1 MTERNTSDRTFIP
14 RRPMPDP
21 GASLD
26 SVLHYYETY
35 KDSLPPTAV
44 DELRVLRQALLE
56 AFPHF
61 AQRLAGLF
69 ENERGLFGIMR
80 ASFAQAQSRPEYAEL
95 QDFGD
100 YIVQN
105 RFDMGG
111 FGEIYRV
118 YDKRLKRVL
127 VLKAPRIDSKLPKEQ
142 ADAWLRREA
151 RLWAVLDHPSIA
163 PVHELGVYSSSSRN
177 CPYFTM
183 KLVQGQTLK
192 EKLDARPTP
201 TANLAKFVY
210 SFLQTAQAVA
220 YAHDHEIIH
229 RDIKSKNIMIGSADE
244 VQVMDWGLAKR
255 LDASVEESSV
265 AMPERGVGT
274 RQYMA
279 PEQAGG
285 NEIVGKPADVFSLG
299 SLLCEILTGAPAY
312 LETDPVRLYY
322 AVVNAELT
330 DASRR
335 LDESEA
341 PQALRNLAKE
351 CLAKDPRNRPRDA
364 GEVAARV
371 QAYLDDVQN
380 ERLRI
385 ERERAEQARRLA
397 AAEAEARKAAESRE
411 QAERSTK
418 IILTGV
424 ACIVVSLMGLVGV
437 LLWQRGE
444 QARRLQNARIGAE
457 IAELESRLNQQVATA
472 LALPVNDA
480 KDLDRAVERLDQC
493 RQTISQ
499 IRAAAEP
506 AGLPVSVETTAA
518 MAQIEDQYKKDLAL
532 GHFLARLDTAIQR
545 AGEWQFEFQAD
556 FRPALSE
563 FRKAF
568 EEFGLDPTLKP
579 AATADTLVNLRP
591 GIRSQVVD
599 ALDFWSISDSDAQPA
614 IEAVISRVQP
624 ADFWRRE
631 LREAAKGDANLALR
645 LGEELCQETGP
656 IPDSRRLLTGMLLR
670 EKAFESGRSDLM
682 VIAIQILEE
691 GVLASPRHLPL
702 NLAMGNTLI
711 RLPQPRFQAASGFYR
726 TMIAQLPTSSIAY
739 GNLGLVL
746 LSLGKTR
753 EAHDCFT
760 KAISLQRERN
770 STALTGLALLELA
783 DHGDFD
789 KAKDYCR
796 DAIEGLD
803 PPPADALAMYGAI
816 QYFNG
821 ADLAGKDLDRALAL
835 GKGQA
840 LPVVCKA
847 AQLAN
852 QWDFDRAG
860 QLCKDHAGQ
869 GQTGMSEIL
878 LPAGLLARGEIGQA
892 YERLNALRDKPYEGA
907 SRQFVM
913 SLVGLAEVLKGDPK
927 AGERTCQ
934 IAIDE
939 APSRSLLP
947 SMILE
952 YALLRQ
958 GRIHDAHA
966 VSVKSVRTL
975 SGWIQKVAARWNSFL
990 FGAVANFELEQRVDE
1005 CASHVAA
1012 TGQLP
1017 EQSVKDLVAAEVAL
1031 LKGKYRVSRLLYDG
1045 ALDKNGRVGMFD
1057 IAELQRMFS
1066 LMPDSRAGQASALGQ
1081 FQGITYRVNYA
1092 EALLME
1098 ALSPEPP
1105 LKGGP
1110 TKAELAA
1117 RACELLS
1124 QELDSILREAPAAR
1138 QIHPFRRLLDYLTTS
1153 PHFAFT
1159 RASAADSQL
1168 PLDRAA
1174 WAKLWQQ
1181 VDGVRRQI
1189 DSIPLKNQR

>member
-1 MTERNTSDRTFIP
+1 MTERNTPDQTFIP
-14 RRPMPDP
+14 RRPLPDP

-35 KDSLPPTAV
+35 KDSLPSTAV
-44 DELRVLRQALLE
+44 EELRVLRQGLLE

-61 AQRLAGLF
+61 AQRLAALF
-69 ENERGLFGIMR
+69 ENERGFFGIMR
-80 ASFAQAQSRPEYAEL
+80 ASFAQAQSRPEYAEI

-100 YIVQN
+100 YVVQN
-105 RFDMGG
+105 RFEMGG

-118 YDKRLKRVL
+118 YDKRLKRVI

-142 ADAWLRREA
+142 ADAWLKREA

-163 PVHELGVYSSSSRN
+163 PIHELGIYSSSSRN

-192 EKLDARPTP
+192 EKLDARLSPI
-201 TANLAKFVY
+201 ANLAKFVY

-255 LDASVEESSV
+255 LEASVEESSV

-312 LETDPVRLYY
+312 VETDPVRLYY
-322 AVVNAELT
+322 AVMNAELT
-330 DASRR
+330 DAFQR

-341 PQALRNLAKE
+341 PQALRDLAKE
-351 CLAKDPRNRPRDA
+351 CLAKDPRNRPCDA

-397 AAEAEARKAAESRE
+397 AAETKARKAAEGRE

-424 ACIVVSLMGLVGV
+424 ACIIVSLMGLVGV

-444 QARRLQNARIGAE
+444 QARRLQNARIAAE
-457 IAELESRLNQQVATA
+457 VTELESRLNQQVATA
-472 LALPVNDA
+472 LALPVNDPQ
-480 KDLDRAVERLDQC
+480 DLDRALERLDQC

-499 IRAAAEP
+499 ILAAAEP

-518 MAQIEDQYKKDLAL
+518 MAQIEDQYKKDVAL
-532 GHFLARLDTAIQR
+532 VHFLARLDKAIQR
-545 AGEWQFEFQAD
+545 ASEWQFEFQAD

-568 EEFGLDPTLKP
+568 EEFGLDPTLKS
-579 AATADTLVNLRP
+579 AVTADTLVNLRP
-591 GIRSQVVD
+591 GIRSKVVD
-599 ALDFWSISDSDAQPA
+599 ALDFWSINDPDAQPA
-614 IEAVISRVQP
+614 IDAVISRVQP
-624 ADFWRRE
+624 ADFWRKD
-631 LREAAKGDANLALR
+631 LREAAKGDVDLALR
-645 LGEELCQETGP
+645 IGEKLCRESGP
-656 IPDSRRLLTGMLLR
+656 IPASRRLLTGVLLR
-670 EKAFESGRSDLM
+670 EKAFASGRSDLLAM
-682 VIAIQILEE
+682 AIQILDE
-691 GVLASPRHLPL
+691 GVLASPSHLPL
-702 NLAMGNTLI
+702 NLQMGNTLV
-711 RLPQPRFQAASGFYR
+711 RLPQPQYQAAAGFYR

-770 STALTGLALLELA
+770 STALTGLALLELV
-783 DHGDFD
+783 DHGDLD
-789 KAKDYCR
+789 KCKDYCQ
-796 DAIEGLD
+796 DAIRDLE
-803 PPPADALAMYGAI
+803 PPPADALAMYGVI
-816 QYFNG
+816 RYFNG
-821 ADLAGKDLDRALAL
+821 DDLFGKDLDRALAL
-835 GKGQA
+835 GKDQA
-840 LPVVCKA
+840 LPVACKA
-847 AQLAN
+847 AQLATR
-852 QWDFDRAG
+852 WDFDHAG

-869 GQTGMSEIL
+869 GQTGMAQIL
-878 LPAGLLARGEIGQA
+878 LPLGLLARGEIGQA

-907 SRQFVM
+907 SRQFVI
-913 SLVGLAEVLKGDPK
+913 SLVGLTEVLKGDPK

-939 APSRSLLP
+939 APSRSMLP
-947 SMILE
+947 SMVLE
-952 YALLRQ
+952 YALLRE
-958 GRIHDAHA
+958 GRIRDAHA
-966 VSVKSVRTL
+966 LSVKTIRTL
-975 SGWIQKVAARWNSFL
+975 SGSIQKLAAQWDAFRFGVAANL
-990 FGAVANFELEQRVDE
+990 ELEQRVDE
-1005 CASHVAA
+1005 CASNVAA
-1012 TGQLP
+1012 TGRLP
-1017 EQSVKDLVAAEVAL
+1017 EVSVKDLVAAEVAL
-1031 LKGKYRVSRLLYDG
+1031 LRGQYRVSRLLYDRV
-1045 ALDKNGRVGMFD
+1045 LDKNGRVAMFD

-1066 LMPDSRAGQASALGQ
+1066 LMPDVREGQATALGQ
-1081 FQGITYRVNYA
+1081 FQGITYRVNYV

-1098 ALSPEPP
+1098 ALSAQPP

-1110 TKAELAA
+1110 TKADLAA
-1117 RACELLS
+1117 LACSLLS
-1124 QELDSILREAPAAR
+1124 QELDSILREAPTAR

-1153 PHFAFT
+1153 PHFALT
-1159 RASAADSQL
+1159 RASTAEASQL
-1168 PLDRAA
+1168 PIDRAA
-1174 WAKLWQQ
+1174 WAQLWQQ
-1181 VDGVRRQI
+1181 VDGVRRKI
-1189 DSIPLKNQR
+1189 DSIPLK